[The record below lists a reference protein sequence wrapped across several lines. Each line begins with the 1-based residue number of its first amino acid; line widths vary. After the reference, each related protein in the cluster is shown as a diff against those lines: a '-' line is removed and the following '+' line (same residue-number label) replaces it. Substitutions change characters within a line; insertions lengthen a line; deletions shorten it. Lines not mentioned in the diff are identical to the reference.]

1 MRHLLKD
8 IRYAFRMLLKSPGFA
23 AAAII
28 SLALS
33 IGATTTVFSFVNAI
47 LLRAIPYESPERLVL
62 LFETNRKEG
71 YTREARRAFSYPDYT
86 DWRDQNQS
94 FERMAAYAPASF
106 TLAGETPDRV
116 PGEVVSA
123 SYFDT
128 LGVKAAHGR
137 TFTPEEDKTPDTH
150 PVAVIS
156 HSFWTTRFSAD
167 PGALGRQ
174 LKLNNRDFTIVGVM
188 PPGFTGLEDESQ
200 IYVPM
205 MMVSA
210 VRTGRA
216 LEQRNTR
223 WHNGVGLLK
232 PGVTVER
239 AQAEIEQITRTI
251 EQARPDTNADR
262 GGLAVALRDELF
274 GTIRPVLLLLL
285 GAVGFVLLIAC
296 ANLANLLLVR
306 ATNRRRELAVRAA
319 LGAGRRRIV
328 QQMLTESVLIALIGG
343 LLGLLLAYMSLNIL
357 KTYVPTELPSFV
369 NVQIDIRAFAFTLL
383 VSILTGLLFGL
394 LPALRASRPDLN
406 DVLKESGRGNT
417 GTGRRLRNALVVSEI
432 ALTLVLL
439 VGAGLT
445 INSLRSL
452 QKVDLGFNPEG
463 VASLR
468 LDLPTER
475 YPNNRIAPFAQQL
488 VENFKSLPAV
498 KAVSV
503 GSDSPLQDDYSAT
516 NVNVEGRNPA
526 DGVVRIFRHR
536 VTPGYFETVRIPL
549 IKGRDISTQDAP
561 DAPPVAVIS
570 EAMARKYWPGEDA
583 VGKRIK
589 LGRLEDADPWIT
601 IVGVARDVK
610 FRTLTEAASADP
622 DVYFPLAQFPARS
635 LELLVRTDGD
645 PTQLFN
651 SFRREVLKADTQLPA
666 YNLTTL
672 EQRFARQT
680 AQSRFNVLLL
690 GIFAFI
696 ALLLATVGI
705 YGVTSYTVS
714 QRTHEIGIRMAL
726 GARGSDIIWLILYQG
741 LIMTAAGLA
750 IGLGAALLLGR
761 VISSLLYG
769 VAATDLT
776 SFAVATV
783 VLAATALLA
792 SFIPANRALRVEPV
806 VALRND

>member
-1 MRHLLKD
+1 LLKD
-8 IRYAFRMLLKSPGFA
+8 VRYALRMLLKSPGFA

-28 SLALS
+28 SLALA

-47 LLRAIPYESPERLVL
+47 LLRAIPYANPERLVL

-71 YTREARRAFSYPDYT
+71 YTLEARRGFSYPDYT
-86 DWRDQNQS
+86 DWRDQSQS

-106 TLAGETPDRV
+106 TLPGDPPERI
-116 PGEVVSA
+116 PGELASA
-123 SYFDT
+123 SYFDM
-128 LGVKAAHGR
+128 LGAKAAHGR
-137 TFTPEEDKTPDTH
+137 TFTADEDKTPDTH

-156 HSFWTTRFSAD
+156 HSFWTTRFAAD

-174 LKLNNRDFTIVGVM
+174 IKLNNRDFTIVGVM
-188 PPGFTGLEDESQ
+188 PRDFTGLINESQ
-200 IYVPM
+200 VWVPM
-205 MMVSA
+205 MMISA
-210 VRTGRA
+210 VRPVRT
-216 LEQRNTR
+216 LEQRGNR

-232 PGVTVER
+232 PGVTVEQ
-239 AQAEIEQITRTI
+239 AQAEVEQITRNI

-262 GGLAVALRDELF
+262 GGLVAGLRDELF
-274 GTIRPVLLLLL
+274 GTIRPILLLLL

-296 ANLANLLLVR
+296 ANVANLLLVR

-328 QQMLTESVLIALIGG
+328 QQMLTESVLIALMGG
-343 LLGLLLAYMSLNIL
+343 LLGLLLAYLSLNVL
-357 KTYVPTELPSFV
+357 KSYVPTQLPSFV
-369 NVQIDIRAFAFTLL
+369 NVQIDFRAFAFTLL
-383 VSILTGLLFGL
+383 VSVVTGLIFGL

-445 INSLRSL
+445 INSLRQL
-452 QKVDLGFNPEG
+452 QQIDLGFTPEG

-468 LDLPTER
+468 LDLPAER

-488 VENFKSLPAV
+488 VENVRTLPMV

-503 GSDSPLQDDYSAT
+503 GSDGPLPLDGDYSAT
-516 NVNVEGRNPA
+516 SVTVEGRNPA
-526 DGVVRIFRHR
+526 DGEVRIFRHR
-536 VTPGYFETVRIPL
+536 VTPAYFETMRIPL
-549 IKGRDISTQDAP
+549 VKGRDLGTQDAAE
-561 DAPPVAVIS
+561 APPVAVVS
-570 EAMARKYWPGEDA
+570 EGMARKNWPGEDA

-589 LGRLEDADPWIT
+589 FGRLEDNNPWIT
-601 IVGVARDVK
+601 VVGVVRDVK
-610 FRTLTEAASADP
+610 FRTLTEAAGADP
-622 DVYFPLAQFPARS
+622 DVYFSLAQFPVRG
-635 LELLVRTDGD
+635 LELMVRTDGD
-645 PTQLFN
+645 PSQLFN
-651 SFRREVLKADTQLPA
+651 SFRREVLKADAQLPS

-672 EQRFARQT
+672 DQRLARQT

-690 GIFAFI
+690 GVFAFI

-741 LIMTAAGLA
+741 LIMTAAGLV
-750 IGLGAALLLGR
+750 IGLGVALILSR
-761 VISSLLYG
+761 VMNSLLYG

-776 SFAVATV
+776 TFAFATV
-783 VLAATALLA
+783 VLAATALIA
-792 SFIPANRALRVEPV
+792 SFVPANRALRVEPV